1 MLEKIIFLLLGTVAA
16 HIKVC
21 PVHTSVL
28 YDLSYQCDA
37 VREIK
42 QLIGV
47 NMEI

>member
-42 QLIGV
+42 ELLGV
-47 NMEI
+47 KLKI